1 MNAWT
6 ILPFLASVGLS
17 FFMSGMEAGVF
28 ALNRLRIRHWRRAGD
43 ARATRLHGYLE
54 RPENFLWTILVG
66 NTLANLAVVGIGVM
80 WLYRWLRGHPWLLL
94 VALTAGI
101 LLFYVTCELLPKML
115 FRLYPNRLCLALAT
129 PFGMLHACLRPVVA
143 PVAVFARWLLRW
155 TGGRSFTGHLFG
167 NRDELRVLM
176 RESAH
181 GLSNEEQAMIRR
193 VLDLQDLTVRQITT
207 PFRQAVTVDSL
218 TPMGEVL
225 ALVRERGHTRLPV
238 WRTEGGRRRIV
249 GVLPVRSL
257 LYDGTVEATTG
268 KAGDFVR
275 PVLFLDED
283 ARLETALRMMQRSG
297 HRLAI
302 VLGPDRREIGI
313 VGLQDIL
320 QVIFGDVKL

>member
-1 MNAWT
+1 MNSSLLLVFVA
-6 ILPFLASVGLS
+6 GLGVS

-28 ALNRLRIRHWRRAGD
+28 ALNRLRIRHWMRAGD
-43 ARATRLHGYLE
+43 KRAARLHGYLE

-66 NTLANLAVVGIGVM
+66 NTLANLMVVSIGVL
-80 WLYRWLRGHPWLLL
+80 WLHHWLVPHPWVLLG
-94 VALTAGI
+94 ALAAGI
-101 LLFYVTCELLPKML
+101 LVFYAVCELLPKML

-129 PFGMLHACLRPVVA
+129 PFGLFHAGLRPLVA

-176 RESAH
+176 RESAR
-181 GLSNEEQAMIRR
+181 GLSNEEQAMISR
-193 VLDLQDLTVRQITT
+193 VLDLQSLTVRQITT
-207 PFRQAVTVDSL
+207 PFSRAVTVDAAQPL
-218 TPMGEVL
+218 GEVL

-238 WRTEGGRRRIV
+238 WRTEGGRRRIA

-257 LYDGTVEATTG
+257 LYDGAADPG
-268 KAGDFVR
+268 RPAGEFVR
-275 PVLFLDED
+275 PVLYLDED

-297 HRLAI
+297 HRLAV
-302 VLGPDRREIGI
+302 VLGPDRRETGI

-320 QVIFGDVKL
+320 QVIFGDVRL